1 MKNLLITLCF
11 VLGFCSYSY
20 SQATDY
26 TMFEWDVIRLGVS
39 NPFGHDNLT
48 GGPSIGGELRFNL
61 TNEISLGLGSEYVFF
76 NANNLE
82 GLENDENATVDLSS
96 YSYLAGDYYFIHD
109 SSNRPF
115 VGIGIGYTDIGKI
128 NIEID
133 GANDDVTYAIGES
146 GAILLPR
153 VGYELGHVRFLVNY
167 HIGLNKGLPD
177 FICLKVALTLW
188 GGYKG

>member
-76 NANNLE
+76 NAN
-82 GLENDENATVDLSS
+82 
-96 YSYLAGDYYFIHD
+96 D